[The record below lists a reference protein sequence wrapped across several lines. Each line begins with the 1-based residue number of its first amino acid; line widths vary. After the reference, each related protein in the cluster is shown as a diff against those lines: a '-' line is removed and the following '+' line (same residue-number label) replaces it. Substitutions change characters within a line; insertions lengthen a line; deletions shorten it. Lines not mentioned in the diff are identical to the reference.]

1 MHVDVVFVHVMMAVV
16 AVEVVVVV
24 VVVEVAV
31 VVEEYIVV
39 AVVVPLMHELG
50 LWLFD
55 IVGIAF
61 VGASEVDMDKV
72 DMASLTWVGTT

>member
-1 MHVDVVFVHVMMAVV
+1 MDVHVDVVFVHVMMAVV

-24 VVVEVAV
+24 VEVAV
-31 VVEEYIVV
+31 VVEEYIV